1 MLLAQLSVS
10 TKGKLE
16 AKNGLPIKQ
25 ENNNHQLF
33 KNSKNTFIP
42 LEGMGPSKRKKTQKL
57 LSNRELGLNI
67 YNTSGCKNHTQ
78 TRKTRISQN
87 EKKKRI
93 SQNVVIR
100 INVISL
106 LYDELYHFSRQKQ
119 LEKFIPN
126 IFLAI

>member
-10 TKGKLE
+10 TKEKLE

-67 YNTSGCKNHTQ
+67 YNLNTSGCKNHTQ
-78 TRKTRISQN
+78 TRKT
-87 EKKKRI
+87 RI

>member
-10 TKGKLE
+10 TKEKLE

-67 YNTSGCKNHTQ
+67 YNLNTSGCKNHTQ

-87 EKKKRI
+87 EKKKKNQSKCSHENKCYI
-93 SQNVVIR
+93 STI
-100 INVISL
+100 
-106 LYDELYHFSRQKQ
+106 
-119 LEKFIPN
+119 
-126 IFLAI
+126 